1 MEEEKYQKELFKFE
15 KPKRLFPKLISIFP
29 KADFEGKV
37 LITFT
42 LERVI
47 FISIGIIMLMV
58 IVYAMGVEKGK
69 SVDKVSIVSSAKVQ
83 PERLSQSQ
91 PVKAQVLIA
100 KPIAPAPESIRDVG
114 KPYTIVAVTFTR
126 KDTAAQEVNYLK
138 KEGFDATVVQSDSY
152 LLVCIGA
159 YPDKNS
165 SQSKMALSKVRKIHK
180 DAYFKLR

>member
-15 KPKRLFPKLISIFP
+15 KPKRLFPKLVSIFP

-47 FISIGIIMLMV
+47 LISIVIIISMV
-58 IVYAMGVEKGK
+58 IVYALGVEKGK
-69 SVDKVSIVSSAKVQ
+69 SVGRVSIISSAKVQ

-91 PVKAQVLIA
+91 PVKVQVLPA
-100 KPIAPAPESIRDVG
+100 KPIVPVPESIRDVG
-114 KPYTIVAVTFTR
+114 TPYTIVAVTFTR
-126 KDTAAQEVNYLK
+126 KDTAAQEVSRLK
-138 KEGFDATVVQSDSY
+138 KEGFDATIVQSDSY
-152 LLVCIGA
+152 FLVCIGA
-159 YPDKNS
+159 YPDKIS
-165 SQSKMALSKVRKIHK
+165 SQSKTALSKVRKIHK